1 MGTGFHGGFGRTIGT
16 GAFEFHQSE
25 IPESSSL
32 LDLINQSSYGKK
44 VADMYV
50 ELIAN
55 YKGFQKGLV
64 GIVLSNEDKDTYKV
78 KFFTREN
85 EILTI
90 ISVPKLLLRR
100 INFMEFEAYFI

>member
-16 GAFEFHQSE
+16 EAFEFHQSE
-25 IPESSSL
+25 IPENLSL
-32 LDLINQSSYGKK
+32 PDLINQSNSGKK
-44 VADMYV
+44 VDDMYV

-64 GIVLSNEDKDTYKV
+64 GIVLSKEDKDTYKV

-85 EILTI
+85 ESLAI
-90 ISVPKLLLRR
+90 ISVPKILLRC
-100 INFMEFEAYFI
+100 ISFTEFKAYFI

>member
-25 IPESSSL
+25 IPASYSL
-32 LDLINQSSYGKK
+32 LDLINQSS
-44 VADMYV
+44 YV

-64 GIVLSNEDKDTYKV
+64 GIVLSKEDKDTYKV

>member
-16 GAFEFHQSE
+16 KAFEFHQSE
-25 IPESSSL
+25 IPENPSL
-32 LDLINQSSYGKK
+32 LDLINQSNSGKK
-44 VADMYV
+44 VDDMYV
-50 ELIAN
+50 ELVAN
-55 YKGFQKGLV
+55 YKSFRKGIV
-64 GIVLSNEDKDTYKV
+64 GIVLSKEDKDTYKV
-78 KFFTREN
+78 KFFTRKN